1 MKLIKYLASWFVTD
15 GAGNSTAKFEAGKF
29 YPVSDESSSHV
40 LQGVAEEVD
49 APEDYEK
56 ALAAAEK
63 AEAKADDAE
72 AKAAE
77 AKAAAEAAA
86 AAQALTAPDA
96 PAEAAAEGQA
106 A

>member
-1 MKLIKYLASWFVTD
+1 MKLIKYLASWFATD
-15 GAGNSTAKFEAGKF
+15 STGNSVAKFEAGKF
-29 YPVSDESSSHV
+29 YPVTAESSSHV

-56 ALAAAEK
+56 AIAAADK
-63 AEAKADDAE
+63 AAAKVDDAE

-77 AKAAAEAAA
+77 ARAAAEAAA

-96 PAEAAAEGQA
+96 PAEGAAA
-106 A
+106 